1 MKICCYGDVHW
12 SLYSSIVRSRGNK
25 YSTRLENLITS
36 VNWAERLA
44 QEVGCDM
51 IVGLGDFFDKAELN
65 SEEIT
70 ALGEIKWASIPH
82 KFLVG
87 NHEMGKNDL
96 SMSTTHLFS
105 LCENMEVI
113 DTPII
118 KVVAETDYNLV
129 FLPYILE
136 EDRKPISHY
145 VSGDKNIVF
154 SHNDLKGIQL
164 GKFVSVEG
172 FDVDEIKSH
181 CSVFL
186 NGHIHNGG
194 LVEKKVINC
203 GNLTGQNFS
212 EDAFEYGHCAYVLD
226 TDDLSIAVY
235 DNPYSLNFYK
245 LDFSDKDFA
254 PPIIL
259 PGEPVVVVNVR
270 QEDYQKC
277 KDWIDSSG
285 IIGRIIVN
293 KLQSEN
299 VKEELSLSVD
309 HIEQFKKFVLD
320 TLCTDDIVLSELS
333 NL

>member
-12 SLYSSIVRSRGNK
+12 SLHSSIIRSRGNK

-51 IVGLGDFFDKAELN
+51 VVCLGDFFDKAELN
-65 SEEIT
+65 AEEIT
-70 ALGEIKWASIPH
+70 ALKELVWADMPH

-96 SMSTTHLFS
+96 SLSTAHLLS
-105 LCENMEVI
+105 LCDNIEVI
-113 DTPII
+113 DTPTIEVNA
-118 KVVAETDYNLV
+118 KTRYNLV
-129 FLPYILE
+129 YLPYILE

-145 VSGDKNIVF
+145 VRGDNNIIF
-154 SHNDLKGIQL
+154 SHNDLKGVQL
-164 GKFVSVEG
+164 GRFVSVDG
-172 FDVDEIKSH
+172 FDIEDIQKN
-181 CSVFL
+181 CNLFL
-186 NGHIHNGG
+186 NGHLHNGS
-194 LVEKKVINC
+194 KVADKIINC

-212 EDAFEYGHCAYVLD
+212 EDAFTYSHSAYIID
-226 TDDLSIAVY
+226 TDDLSVAVY
-235 DNPYSLNFYK
+235 DNPYAFDFYK
-245 LDFSDKDFA
+245 LDFLDRAFEPINVSDNA
-254 PPIIL
+254 
-259 PGEPVVVVNVR
+259 VVVVNVKA
-270 QEDYQKC
+270 EDYEAC
-277 KDWIDSSG
+277 KDWIEANG

-293 KLQSEN
+293 RVQSEN

-320 TLCTDDIVLSELS
+320 TLGTDDIVLSELS